1 MDVYKSIDTITYLQK
16 RFPSLILCG
25 SVSLILLD
33 ILPNRSVSDIDFVTT
48 DVTVLGKLHLR
59 QDSYDDEETNGGYT
73 SFSGVHMANK
83 INVLLFSLGTEI
95 KTQTITMPTDSI
107 RSQLVSDI
115 LYWKEKYNRPKDL
128 SDLDS
133 ISLNMLEKAV
143 FDK

>member
-1 MDVYKSIDTITYLQK
+1 MDADKTISTIVRLQT

-33 ILPNRSVSDIDFVTT
+33 ILPNRKVSDIDFVTT
-48 DVTVLGKLHLR
+48 NVTTINKLNLR

-73 SFSGVHMANK
+73 SFSGYYEGSKVN
-83 INVLLFSLGTEI
+83 ILLFSPGTEI
-95 KTQTITMPTDSI
+95 QTEIIKRPIHSI

>member
-1 MDVYKSIDTITYLQK
+1 MDIYKSIDTITQLQR

-33 ILPNRSVSDIDFVTT
+33 VLPNRSISDIDFATT
-48 DVTVLGKLHLR
+48 DVTVIGRLHLR

-73 SFSGVHMANK
+73 SFSGVYMGNK

-95 KTQTITMPTDSI
+95 KTEMITRSTDSI

>member
-73 SFSGVHMANK
+73 SFSGVYMANK

>member
-1 MDVYKSIDTITYLQK
+1 MDVYKSIDTIIYLQR

-33 ILPNRSVSDIDFVTT
+33 VLPNRSISDIDFVTT
-48 DVTVLGKLHLR
+48 DVTVLGKLNLR
-59 QDSYDDEETNGGYT
+59 QDSYLEEENGGYT
-73 SFSGVHMANK
+73 SFSGYYMGSK

-95 KTQTITMPTDSI
+95 KTQAITMPTDSI

>member
-1 MDVYKSIDTITYLQK
+1 MDVYKSIDTIRYLQG

-48 DVTVLGKLHLR
+48 DVTVLDKLQVYR
-59 QDSYDDEETNGGYT
+59 DSYDNEEKNGGYT
-73 SFSGVHMANK
+73 SFSGYYNGNK
-83 INVLLFSLGTEI
+83 INILFFTLGTEI
-95 KTQTITMPTDSI
+95 KTQTITTPTYSI

>member
-1 MDVYKSIDTITYLQK
+1 MDVYKSIDTITFLQK

-95 KTQTITMPTDSI
+95 KTQTITMPTNSI

>member
-1 MDVYKSIDTITYLQK
+1 
-16 RFPSLILCG
+16 
-25 SVSLILLD
+25 LILLD
-33 ILPNRSVSDIDFVTT
+33 VLPNRSVSDIDFVTT
-48 DVTVLGKLHLR
+48 DVSVIGKLHLR

-73 SFSGVHMANK
+73 SFSGVYMGNK

-95 KTQTITMPTDSI
+95 KTEMITRSTDSI

>member
-1 MDVYKSIDTITYLQK
+1 MDIYKSIDTITYLQR

-33 ILPNRSVSDIDFVTT
+33 VLPNRSVSDIDFVTT
-48 DVTVLGKLHLR
+48 DVSVIGKLHLR

-73 SFSGVHMANK
+73 SFSGVYMGNK

-95 KTQTITMPTDSI
+95 KTEMITRSTDSI

>member
-1 MDVYKSIDTITYLQK
+1 MDAYKTIDTITYLQK

-48 DVTVLGKLHLR
+48 DVSIIGKLYLR

-73 SFSGVHMANK
+73 SYSGVYMANK

-95 KTQTITMPTDSI
+95 KTEIITRSTDSI

-128 SDLDS
+128 SDIDS

-143 FDK
+143 FNK